1 MAGKVV
7 CSFPSQ
13 RIIDKWNADKAEK
26 LKAKAFLTNDEVITE
41 VKKVEKTFKLEDL
54 FGPSK

>member
-13 RIIDKWNADKAEK
+13 RIIDKWNVDKAEK
-26 LKAKAFLTNDEVITE
+26 LKAKAFLTNDELMKE
-41 VKKVEKTFKLEDL
+41 V
-54 FGPSK
+54 

>member
-13 RIIDKWNADKAEK
+13 RIIDKWNVDKAEK
-26 LKAKAFLTNDEVITE
+26 LKAKSFLTNDELMKE
-41 VKKVEKTFKLEDL
+41 V
-54 FGPSK
+54 